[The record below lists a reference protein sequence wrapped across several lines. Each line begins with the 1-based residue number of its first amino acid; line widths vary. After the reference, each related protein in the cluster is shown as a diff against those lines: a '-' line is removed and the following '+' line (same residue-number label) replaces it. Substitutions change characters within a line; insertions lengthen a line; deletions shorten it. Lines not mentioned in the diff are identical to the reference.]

1 MDNRL
6 YIFAVTTDLKGKFC
20 TQPGTGGVFWL
31 DNRLSRANQVLKAKE
46 QIKAYQKARPD
57 VQGFIISTIKN
68 KPDYVEMFYRAD
80 Q

>member
-20 TQPGTGGVFWL
+20 TQPVTDGLFWL
-31 DNRLSRANQVLKAKE
+31 DNRLSRENQVLKAKE

-68 KPDYVEMFYRAD
+68 KPDYVEMFYRAA
-80 Q
+80 